1 MSTDG
6 RLHQKHLFGGV
17 KISHSASQLPHGCK
31 QSFYMTLENAFQSIE
46 FILVTNTNECIDM

>member
-6 RLHQKHLFGGV
+6 QLHQKHFGGV
-17 KISHSASQLPHGCK
+17 KISHLASQLPHGCK